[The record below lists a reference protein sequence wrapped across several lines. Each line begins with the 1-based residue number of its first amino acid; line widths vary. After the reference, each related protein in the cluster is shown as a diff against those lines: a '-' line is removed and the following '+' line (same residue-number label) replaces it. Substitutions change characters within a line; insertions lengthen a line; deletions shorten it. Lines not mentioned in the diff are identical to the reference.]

1 MLVQGNAIERI
12 CHPLLQLAVRTKV
25 PESSVQIV
33 VCPDLSYCPD
43 GNTCCPS
50 SSGYNCCPQPNAVCC
65 SDMKHCCPE
74 GYPTCDVGSGKCYRE
89 DISHPLLQ
97 LAVRTKVPE
106 SSVQNV
112 VCPDGQSYCPDG
124 NTCCPSSSGSY
135 SCCPRP
141 NAVCC
146 SDMKHC
152 CPEGYPT
159 CDVGSGKCYREDMSH
174 PLLQLAVRTKVPESS
189 VQIVVCP
196 DGQSYCPDGNTC
208 CPSSSGYNCCPQP
221 NAVCC
226 SDMMHCC
233 PEGYPTCDVG
243 SGKCYREDMSHPLL
257 QLAVRTKVPESSVQ
271 NVVCP
276 DLSYCPDGNTCCPS
290 SSGSYNCCPRPNA
303 VCCSDMKHCCPEGY
317 PTCDVGSG
325 KCYREDMSHPLLQ
338 LAVRTKELK
347 LNVRA
352 KEPGV

>member
-1 MLVQGNAIERI
+1 MSLLLVGVAFSTLTLYKN
-12 CHPLLQLAVRTKV
+12 
-25 PESSVQIV
+25 PEVSE
-33 VCPDLSYCPD
+33 P
-43 GNTCCPS
+43 
-50 SSGYNCCPQPNAVCC
+50 
-65 SDMKHCCPE
+65 
-74 GYPTCDVGSGKCYRE
+74 
-89 DISHPLLQ
+89 
-97 LAVRTKVPE
+97 
-106 SSVQNV
+106 SVQNV

-135 SCCPRP
+135 NCCPQP

-189 VQIVVCP
+189 VQNVVCP

-208 CPSSSGYNCCPQP
+208 CPTSNGYGCCPQP

-226 SDMMHCC
+226 SDTTCC
-233 PEGYPTCDVG
+233 PEGYACVG
-243 SGKCYREDMSHPLL
+243 SLCI
-257 QLAVRTKVPESSVQ
+257 Q
-271 NVVCP
+271 
-276 DLSYCPDGNTCCPS
+276 
-290 SSGSYNCCPRPNA
+290 
-303 VCCSDMKHCCPEGY
+303 
-317 PTCDVGSG
+317 
-325 KCYREDMSHPLLQ
+325 EDMSHPLLQ